1 MSHSESQRHGLILA
15 ALVLLASGW
24 LAAFGITLWRLH
36 DKATTDAFATA
47 RMHARNFEDYLTKT
61 LQVIDLSVG
70 NLPPGQDLTDDRALA
85 THLTGLLRPSP
96 FLRSLS
102 ILTTDGSVIGS
113 SDARNIGLRITL
125 DGFYPETSL
134 GGAPPRI
141 GRPWVG
147 RDLANATPSTGQP
160 PPPRAASLIPVMHR
174 FELDDTPYWWLA
186 ALNPDDFIGHFS
198 QLLPIE
204 EGRVQLLRYDG
215 LLLLSTSPDD
225 IPGRLDQ
232 SGAVPARL
240 ERLELGELAQ
250 TLADGHH
257 VLTAYRASSRYP
269 AAIAVHLDRGYIQ
282 AQWLREVGRL
292 SMIVVPILAAF
303 SAASLLL
310 WLRRRRLAQQR
321 AELERQR
328 RLSSSVFEASSDA
341 IMLTTPSGEI
351 LSTNPAFERMTG
363 YSGAEALGR
372 NPRFLSSGLHDQTFY
387 RDIWCAVITQGHWR
401 GEIVNR
407 RRDGELYNA
416 LLTIDAVHDEYGELQ
431 HYVGVTSDITERKR
445 HEAELLAAKEHAESA
460 ARAKTTFLSTM
471 SHELRTPMHGI
482 LGMTELL
489 LESDLNERQ
498 RRQLNSVKHSAD
510 SLLAILA
517 DILDYTRMDAEEL
530 RLQPGPHDPLQILRD
545 VMAVHAPQA
554 EKKGLGLVLDASRP
568 AAGFV
573 IVDARRLQQILDKL
587 IANAVKFTHAGEIR
601 LATWLDAETA
611 AGGSSRL
618 AICVTD
624 TGIGIPDA
632 LHESIFEP
640 FVQADGSHTR
650 RYGGT
655 GLGLAIA
662 RRLTEALGGTLS
674 LESEPDQGSCFRLD
688 IPVQPVEVG
697 RASSTSSN
705 PS

>member
-1 MSHSESQRHGLILA
+1 MHPGESQRRGLILA

-70 NLPPGQDLTDDRALA
+70 NLPPGQDLADDRALA

-102 ILTTDGSVIGS
+102 ILTTDGWVIAS
-113 SDARNIGLRITL
+113 SDVRNIGLRITL
-125 DGFYPETSL
+125 DGFYPEAGLS
-134 GGAPPRI
+134 GAPPRI

-147 RDLANATPSTGQP
+147 RDLANATPSMGEP
-160 PPPRAASLIPVMHR
+160 PPPRTASLVPVMHR
-174 FELDDTPYWWLA
+174 FRLDGETYWWLA
-186 ALNPDDFIGHFS
+186 ALNPDDFIDHFS
-198 QLLPIE
+198 QLLPTE

-225 IPGRLDQ
+225 IPGR
-232 SGAVPARL
+232 SGQTGEVPARL
-240 ERLELGELAQ
+240 ERQELGELEQ
-250 TLADGHH
+250 TLADDRR

-269 AAIAVHLDRGYIQ
+269 AVIAVHLDRDYIQ
-282 AQWLREVGRL
+282 RQWLGEVRWL
-292 SMIVVPILAAF
+292 SMIVVPIL
-303 SAASLLL
+303 SALSVAILLL
-310 WLRRRRLAQQR
+310 WLRRQRLAQQH

-328 RLSSSVFEASSDA
+328 RLTSSVFEASSDA

-372 NPRFLSSGLHDQTFY
+372 NPRFLSSGLHSQIFY
-387 RDIWCAVITQGHWR
+387 HALWDAVVTQGHWR

-407 RRDGELYNA
+407 RQDGKLYTA
-416 LLTIDAVHDEYGELQ
+416 LLTIDAVRDEQGSIQ

-445 HEAELLAAKEHAESA
+445 HEAELLAAKERAEMA

-489 LESDLNERQ
+489 LESDLSERQ
-498 RRQLNSVKHSAD
+498 RRQLDTVKRSAD
-510 SLLAILA
+510 ALLAILA
-517 DILDYTRMDAEEL
+517 DILDYTRMDAEDIQ
-530 RLQPGPHDPLQILRD
+530 LQTAPVDPLQVVREVVALLRS
-545 VMAVHAPQA
+545 QA
-554 EKKGLGLVLDASRP
+554 DKKGLRLDLESGATALNPVVLDAP
-568 AAGFV
+568 
-573 IVDARRLQQILDKL
+573 RLRQILTKL
-587 IANAVKFTHAGEIR
+587 IDNAIKFTHEGEIILSARIESEVTDAPR
-601 LATWLDAETA
+601 LVIVVA
-611 AGGSSRL
+611 
-618 AICVTD
+618 D
-624 TGIGIPDA
+624 TGIGIPGE
-632 LHESIFEP
+632 LHATIFEP

-662 RRLTEALGGTLS
+662 RRLAEAMGGTLEV
-674 LESEPDQGSCFRLD
+674 ESAPDQGSRFTLR
-688 IPVQPVEVG
+688 IPVQPLV
-697 RASSTSSN
+697 N
-705 PS
+705 CLDPSPESLPG